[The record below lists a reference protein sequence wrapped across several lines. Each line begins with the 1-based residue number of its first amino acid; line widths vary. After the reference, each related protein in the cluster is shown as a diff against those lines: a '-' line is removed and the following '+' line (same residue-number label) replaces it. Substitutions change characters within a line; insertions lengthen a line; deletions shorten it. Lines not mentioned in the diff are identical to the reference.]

1 MSNNRTNPMTSKV
14 LILTIQSIVYCFVS
28 LDFIKP
34 EEYEKIFGLK
44 GKKEV
49 LDRLHSNI
57 RNLMKEIK

>member
-1 MSNNRTNPMTSKV
+1 MTSKV

-44 GKKEV
+44 VKKEV